1 MVGPSREQS
10 QQPAL
15 TGVKHVVAA
24 HTERDMGLFTSLR
37 RQFIARPDAFKAEV
51 LFKWPDTNIRKGSQ
65 LTVEQD
71 ELAVFFR
78 DGTVRGIIQPG
89 VSTLDSSELPFL
101 GNLID
106 SVTGGNFFKTE
117 LYFVSSREFPNLPFG
132 GMVDNVL
139 DPETQLAVGLRV
151 FGEYSLKVT
160 ATDRLIVNLVGTRN
174 LIGNDQI
181 TDWMRDQLLKVFRED
196 IVSHI
201 TAQGW
206 PILGIAAHNAD
217 IEQEVIARAQTV
229 LQSYGLQVG
238 RMGNFTISI
247 KPDDEQ
253 ALKKYRRDVQYTR
266 LAGSFQAA
274 AAGEA
279 LEGIG
284 EGAAMGGGAGSPA
297 LIGAGLNLG
306 AGMANSSASSTPIV
320 QVRCASCGTYNAEA
334 ATFCSKC
341 GLALA
346 THPPVP
352 CTKCG
357 KLIALGTRFCPDCG
371 TEQTATAP

>member
-1 MVGPSREQS
+1 
-10 QQPAL
+10 
-15 TGVKHVVAA
+15 
-24 HTERDMGLFTSLR
+24 MGLFDSLR
-37 RQFIARPDAFKAEV
+37 RQFIARPDAFKAEI
-51 LFKWPDTNIRKGSQ
+51 LFKWPDTNIRRSSQ

-78 DGTVRGIIQPG
+78 DGTVRGILQPG
-89 VSTLDSSELPFL
+89 VSTLESSELPFL

-106 SVTGGNFFKTE
+106 TVTGGNYFKTE
-117 LYFVSSREFPNLPFG
+117 LYFVSTREFPNLPFG

-151 FGEYSLKVT
+151 FGDYSLKVT
-160 ATDRLIVNLVGTRN
+160 APDRLIVNLVGTRD
-174 LIGNDQI
+174 LVGNDQI

-196 IVSHI
+196 VVSHI

-206 PILGIAAHNAD
+206 PILGISAHNGD
-217 IEQEVIARAQTV
+217 IEQEVIARAQAV
-229 LQSYGLQVG
+229 LESYGLQVA
-238 RMGNFTISI
+238 RMGNFTVSI

-253 ALKKYRRDVQYTR
+253 SLKKYRRDVQYTK

-284 EGAAMGGGAGSPA
+284 EGAAIGGGAGSPA

-306 AGMANSSASSTPIV
+306 AGMTNPAPSAPLKV
-320 QVRCASCGTYNAEA
+320 QVRCTSCGTLNDEGAK
-334 ATFCSKC
+334 FCSAC
-341 GLALA
+341 GHPLAA
-346 THPPVP
+346 PAPAP
-352 CTKCG
+352 CIKCG
-357 KLIALGTRFCPDCG
+357 KLIPIGVRFCPDCG
-371 TEQTATAP
+371 TEQPAANP